1 MRTLLPPTPTPIL
14 RRPMHRS
21 AHPSARPSTRRPIQ
35 LLRPIA
41 LLLLLSIPSP
51 WHPSVAVAADAN
63 VGANA
68 SATGNAF
75 RLSESSDLAA
85 TSAAAAIVNISD
97 TRTPRLRVDSLLE
110 ARADTLLATP
120 GARRIDIADAPRTER
135 RPAVTFLRPP
145 YLRPGDTVAIVAPA
159 GRLPLRADTA
169 NVRKR
174 FESWG
179 LHVKFGPHYA
189 SRVHPYFAATDR
201 QRADD
206 LQRMIDDPT
215 VKAVIAYRGGYG
227 SVRLLPLLRLD
238 GLRDRPKWIVG
249 FSDIT
254 LLHLALRRLGIE
266 SIHGPMPGSFVFDKE
281 KECDQDRE
289 RLQTAGN
296 ANTASET
303 APAATH
309 AVTTDGTAVGAN
321 PGADFDENLD
331 TDFGE
336 GCAEEDPSAES
347 LRCALFGRID
357 TIAVAPHPLNR
368 PGVATGRLAGGNLTQ
383 LWAAQGTPEELEV
396 DIPTVLFIEEV
407 GEHAYR
413 LDRMMQSLARS
424 GKLRRVRAVL
434 VGHLTDIMGLER
446 FGVAEACEVIEPYL
460 RDLGIPV
467 VYGFPAGHEA
477 PNRALYL
484 GRTVT
489 VEVDDR
495 GACVHF

>member
-1 MRTLLPPTPTPIL
+1 MKRPLPPLTPAP
-14 RRPMHRS
+14 
-21 AHPSARPSTRRPIQ
+21 RRPIRRSARQ
-35 LLRPIA
+35 STHRLTRLLRPIP
-41 LLLLLSIPSP
+41 LLLSLLTIASPLRPSA
-51 WHPSVAVAADAN
+51 AVAADAKA
-63 VGANA
+63 GADA
-68 SATGNAF
+68 PATGNAF
-75 RLSESSDLAA
+75 RLSDLAA
-85 TSAAAAIVNISD
+85 TSHAAAIVNASD
-97 TRTPRLRVDSLLE
+97 SRTPRLRVDSLLE
-110 ARADTLLATP
+110 AGADTLLATP

-135 RPAVTFLRPP
+135 QPAVTFLRPP

-281 KECDQDRE
+281 RNQDGK

-296 ANTASET
+296 ANTTSET

-309 AVTTDGTAVGAN
+309 AATHAATDGTAVGAN

-331 TDFGE
+331 TDLGEDFGA

-347 LRCALFGRID
+347 LRRALFGRVD

-396 DIPTVLFIEEV
+396 DTPTVLFIEEV

>member
-1 MRTLLPPTPTPIL
+1 M
-14 RRPMHRS
+14 
-21 AHPSARPSTRRPIQ
+21 
-35 LLRPIA
+35 
-41 LLLLLSIPSP
+41 LLLLSVTSPLRPSA
-51 WHPSVAVAADAN
+51 AVAADAK

-85 TSAAAAIVNISD
+85 TSAAAAIVNTSD

-110 ARADTLLATP
+110 AGADTLLATP

-174 FESWG
+174 FENWG

-254 LLHLALRRLGIE
+254 LLHLALQRLGIE

-281 KECDQDRE
+281 RNQDGKR
-289 RLQTAGN
+289 RQTAGN
-296 ANTASET
+296 ANTTSET

-309 AVTTDGTAVGAN
+309 AATHAATDDTAVGAN
-321 PGADFDENLD
+321 PGADFDENPGAD
-331 TDFGE
+331 FGEDFGEYFGE